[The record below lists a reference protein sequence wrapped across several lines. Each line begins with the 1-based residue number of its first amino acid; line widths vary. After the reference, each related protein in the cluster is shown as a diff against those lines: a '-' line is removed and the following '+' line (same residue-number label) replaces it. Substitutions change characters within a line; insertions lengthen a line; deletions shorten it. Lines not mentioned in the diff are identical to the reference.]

1 VVISMTFARGLGWGI
16 VSLLVLAQVAF
27 AGGPRFV
34 TGTAY
39 TNNAGNPMAF
49 YTTQPMYF
57 TDPGALNANV
67 TKAQADAM
75 VAAAA
80 AVWNVPSASLVLMQG
95 GSLSEHVSSVN
106 TYFNGSGVVFPADVQ
121 ATNYLAIPIAVIYD
135 TDGSVTDL
143 LLGEGA
149 SQPSECPWSGVTE
162 SVDALDQVKGTINH
176 AVIVLNGRCV
186 GSAPQQMLQMQ
197 YQLARAFGRVLGL
210 AWAQLNDNV
219 FTGSPAA
226 TLNQMNNWP
235 LMHPIDI
242 VCGPYTYQCMT
253 NPFTLR
259 ADDLSTLAMLYPQSS
274 YGGGKEPSLA
284 DSMMF
289 WCSVNFPNGQGMEDV
304 NLVATRWTYKEATW
318 EPWEIVSGATGYAYQ
333 QNTGNP
339 VTGPEPASENVG
351 TWNASWE
358 GAVVLARVPVEGS
371 SNLRFTAEPINPL
384 YSQEHAI
391 GPYQRPELA
400 MSGSSTSVYGWL
412 WPANLDIYLPMTV
425 ADAASS
431 CNTGNDGSE
440 QSPAAFDPSGWWSGL
455 LCGAAHS
462 SWWNVNVK
470 ANHSWTIEV
479 TALDGTGA
487 ATVQKAQPVIGVW
500 NASDMTGILPTV
512 AAEATPM
519 NSMSL
524 GMTQLR
530 MSAAA
535 GDASL
540 RVSMSDAFGAG
551 RPDFAYK
558 ARVLYADNV
567 SPAAVAN
574 SGGQITVN
582 GMGFRLG
589 NQVLVN
595 GVKATVV
602 SWTSTQIVAVAPSMT
617 AAGAGTAAVSVEVW
631 DASTGGVSLIPGAL
645 IYNAPVRH
653 VTINGGP
660 EYLASGASASWNVTL
675 QATQDGTAAAGVAVA
690 WTFGGSLSGSALSG
704 ITDGSGDV
712 TMAVVAN
719 SVASGSTNTL
729 TGCAWTTVCASWTV
743 YGVDASL
750 WALSV
755 ASGAGQS
762 VANPAKLGTVTLL
775 VTDGVGHAVQGVP
788 VNVYQTAYAWEETC
802 ASRCPAAPVLAS
814 SQTTMISD
822 ANGMVQVAPYQQL
835 GVPQVLKIAASAG
848 TQGFVSTALSVTP

>member
-1 VVISMTFARGLGWGI
+1 MTFAKGFGLGV
-16 VSLLVLAQVAF
+16 VSLLLLAQTAF

-34 TGTAY
+34 TGTTY
-39 TNNAGNPMAF
+39 KNGAGNPMAF

-57 TDPGALNANV
+57 TDAGALNANV

-95 GSLSEHVSSVN
+95 GSLAEHVSGLN
-106 TYFNGSGVVFPADVQ
+106 TYFNGSSVVFPADLQ
-121 ATNYLAIPIAVIYD
+121 PTNYLAIPIAVIYD

-162 SVDALDQVKGTINH
+162 SVDSLDQVQGTIDH

-186 GSAPQQMLQMQ
+186 GSVPQQMLQMQ
-197 YQLARAFGRVLGL
+197 YQLTRAFGRVLGL
-210 AWAQLNDNV
+210 SWSQLNDNV

-242 VCGPYTYQCMT
+242 TCGPYTYQCMT

-274 YGGGKEPSLA
+274 YSAGKVPSLE
-284 DSMMF
+284 DSMLF
-289 WCSVNFPNGQGMEDV
+289 WCNVQFPNGQGMEDV

-318 EPWEIVSGATGYAYQ
+318 EPWELVSSATGYSYQ
-333 QNTGNP
+333 QNAGNP

-351 TWNASWE
+351 TPNAGWE
-358 GAVVLARVPVEGS
+358 GGVQLARVPVDGA

-391 GPYQRPELA
+391 GPYQRPALA
-400 MSGSSTSVYGWL
+400 MSGPQASVYGWL
-412 WPANLDIYLPMTV
+412 WPAYLDVYLPLTI
-425 ADAASS
+425 AGAASG
-431 CNTGNDGSE
+431 CDTGDDGTE
-440 QSPAAFDPSGWWSGL
+440 QNPAAFDASGWWNGL
-455 LCGAAHS
+455 LCAAGHT

-470 ANHSWTIEV
+470 ANHTWTIEV

-487 ATVQKAQPVIGVW
+487 ATLQKAQPVIGVW
-500 NASDMTGILPTV
+500 NATDMTGILPTV
-512 AAEATPM
+512 AAEGTPM

-524 GMTQLR
+524 GMTQLH
-530 MSAAA
+530 MPGATS
-535 GDASL
+535 DASL

-551 RPDFAYK
+551 RPDFVYK
-558 ARVLYADNV
+558 ARVLYADSV

-617 AAGAGTAAVSVEVW
+617 TAGAGTAAVSVEVW

-645 IYNAPVRH
+645 IYNAPVRK
-653 VTINGGP
+653 VTIGNAP
-660 EYLASGASASWNVTL
+660 AYLAAGATASWNVTL

-690 WTFGGSLSGSALSG
+690 WTLPSSLSGTALNGS
-704 ITDGSGDV
+704 TDSNGDATIAV
-712 TMAVVAN
+712 TASNAI
-719 SVASGSTNTL
+719 SGSTNTL
-729 TGCAWTTVCASWTV
+729 TGCAWTTMCASWTM

-750 WALSV
+750 WTLTV

-775 VTDGVGHAVQGVP
+775 VTDGAGHAVQGVP
-788 VNVYQTAYAWEETC
+788 VNVYQTAYAWEGPC

-822 ANGMVQVAPYQQL
+822 ANGMVQVAPYQQV
-835 GVPQVLKIAASAG
+835 GVPQTLKIAASAG